1 MIARIGRKFHGHHA
15 LRRGLSSASTTREG
29 GGLSSLF
36 TKEQRA
42 TLGEVH
48 ELASQTRNLA
58 REIGRVAIKEES
70 LLSDIARPNKDDESS
85 SPSLFT
91 VVLCGE
97 FNAGKSTVVNALL
110 GMELL
115 DSGVLPTTD
124 KITIVLAGREND
136 SISGDDSRKKIVDS
150 ATKRMYLLPS
160 SKYPILEDLA
170 VVDTPGSNASLSLEH
185 TSTTLKILHDA
196 DLILFVTSADRPFG
210 ESEKEILASIKS
222 YRKRV
227 ALVIN
232 KMDILERQQGEDHGD
247 ESKQQVEDFVV
258 EHASE
263 YLGARP
269 VVIPVSVASLESRL
283 TCLYQEGAKVA
294 HTLLFPPL
302 SFRSVLEMRYLT
314 NCSAV
319 DLAAGP
325 LCGEDPTL
333 NPWSNSK
340 VPESYLSSQGAPR

>member
-1 MIARIGRKFHGHHA
+1 MGRCCPGEPRKLTCSARVRTDLNIYHKTMIAKIGRKLHGRRV
-15 LRRGLSSASTTREG
+15 LRRVLSSASASASSKGTATS
-29 GGLSSLF
+29 GLSGLL
-36 TKEQRA
+36 TNEQRV

-58 REIGRVAIKEES
+58 RDIGRVAIKEDS
-70 LLSDIARPNKDDESS
+70 LLSDIARLKDDESS

-91 VVLCGE
+91 IVLCGE
-97 FNAGKSTVVNALL
+97 FNAGKSTLVNALL
-110 GMELL
+110 GVELL

-124 KITIVLAGREND
+124 KITIVLA
-136 SISGDDSRKKIVDS
+136 DDDRHEGIGSTRNEVVDS
-150 ATKRMYLLPS
+150 GIKRLCLLPS

-170 VVDTPGSNASLSLEH
+170 VVDTPGSNACLSLGH

-247 ESKQQVEDFVV
+247 ESKQKVEDYVV

-263 YLGARP
+263 
-269 VVIPVSVASLESRL
+269 VSVLGYA
-283 TCLYQEGAKVA
+283 C
-294 HTLLFPPL
+294 L
-302 SFRSVLEMRYLT
+302 SFIHTDLT
-314 NCSAV
+314 
-319 DLAAGP
+319 P
-325 LCGEDPTL
+325 LIH
-333 NPWSNSK
+333 
-340 VPESYLSSQGAPR
+340 A